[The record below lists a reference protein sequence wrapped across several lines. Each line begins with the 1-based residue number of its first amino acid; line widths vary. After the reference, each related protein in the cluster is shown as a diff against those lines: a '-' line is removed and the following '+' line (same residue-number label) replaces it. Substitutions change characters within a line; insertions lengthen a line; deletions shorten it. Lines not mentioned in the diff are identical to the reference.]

1 MTKICTI
8 ILNRNL
14 PQPTNALYEHLMEYD
29 YENNDTYI
37 IEAGSDK
44 DKLSKYC
51 TWFAND
57 PEIIKNGLRYARGM
71 NYALLELFKA
81 RNWEKYE
88 AFFLLTNDTELY
100 PQETI
105 KTLISILEEHP
116 MVGILSPA
124 SKNWGEVNL
133 LKDLQT
139 KYFWF
144 IHNNALLLRRKFI
157 EAIMEKENPNYFNFL
172 FDGNNFRGYL
182 TESEIIA
189 KAYANDWAAAIT
201 TKVLAEEN
209 ETYLLEKSDLIK
221 TDDFFENRKLYL
233 EEGKNWIKRKYGFNS
248 RWTMNQYVKFFY
260 DQFFV
265 YNPDLEKYKI

>member
-1 MTKICTI
+1 MKKICTI

-14 PQPTNALYEHLMEYD
+14 PEPTNELYEHLIKYD
-29 YENNDTYI
+29 SKHNDTYV

-51 TWFAND
+51 TWYANK
-57 PEIIKNGLRYARGM
+57 PEIIKNGLRYGRGM
-71 NYALLELFKA
+71 NYALLELHKL
-81 RNWEKYE
+81 RNWDQYE

-100 PQETI
+100 PTQTAKKLI
-105 KTLISILEEHP
+105 KVLEDHP
-116 MVGILSPA
+116 MLGILSPA
-124 SKNWGEVNL
+124 SKSWGEIQL
-133 LKDLQT
+133 LKDYDT

-157 EAIMEKENPNYFNFL
+157 EAIMEKENPNYLNFV

-189 KAYANDWAAAIT
+189 KAYANDWAAGIT
-201 TKVLAEEN
+201 TKVFAEEN
-209 ETYLLEKSDLIK
+209 ETYLLEKSDLIR
-221 TDDFFENRKLYL
+221 TDDFIKNRKLYL
-233 EEGKNWIKRKYGFNS
+233 EEGKKWIKKKYGFNS

-260 DQFFV
+260 DQFFE
-265 YNPDLEKYKI
+265 YNPGLEKFKI

>member
-1 MTKICTI
+1 MTRICTI

-14 PQPTNALYEHLMEYD
+14 PEATNALYEHLLKFDNEF
-29 YENNDTYI
+29 NDTYVV
-37 IEAGSDK
+37 EAGSDK
-44 DKLSKYC
+44 EKLSKYC
-51 TWFAND
+51 TWHVND
-57 PEIIKNGLRYARGM
+57 NETIKKGLRYGRGM
-71 NYALLELFKA
+71 NYGLLNLFNES
-81 RNWEKYE
+81 NWEKYE

-100 PQETI
+100 KVETI
-105 KTLISILEEHP
+105 KNLLKVLEEHP

-124 SKNWGEVNL
+124 SKDWGEINL
-133 LKDLQT
+133 LNDNQT

-157 EAIMEKENPNYFNFL
+157 ETIMEKENPNYLNFL

-189 KAYANDWAAAIT
+189 KAYSNDWAAAIT
-201 TKVLAEEN
+201 TKVFAEEN
-209 ETYLLEKSDLIK
+209 ETYLLEKSDLIR

-233 EEGKNWIKRKYGFNS
+233 EEGKKWIKRKYGFNS

-260 DQFFV
+260 DQFFI
-265 YNPDLEKYKI
+265 YNPDLKKYKI

>member
-1 MTKICTI
+1 M
-8 ILNRNL
+8 L
-14 PQPTNALYEHLMEYD
+14 
-29 YENNDTYI
+29 
-37 IEAGSDK
+37 
-44 DKLSKYC
+44 
-51 TWFAND
+51 
-57 PEIIKNGLRYARGM
+57 
-71 NYALLELFKA
+71 
-81 RNWEKYE
+81 
-88 AFFLLTNDTELY
+88 
-100 PQETI
+100 
-105 KTLISILEEHP
+105 
-116 MVGILSPA
+116 GILSPA
-124 SKNWGEVNL
+124 SRNWGEIQL
-133 LKDLQT
+133 LKDYDT

-157 EAIMEKENPNYFNFL
+157 EAIMEKENPNYLNFV

-189 KAYANDWAAAIT
+189 KAYANDWAAGIT
-201 TKVLAEEN
+201 TKVFAEEN

>member
-14 PQPTNALYEHLMEYD
+14 PEPTNSLYEHLIKYD
-29 YENNDTYI
+29 NDNNDTYV

-51 TWFAND
+51 TWHAD
-57 PEIIKNGLRYARGM
+57 EPEIIKNGLRYGRGM
-71 NYALLELFKA
+71 NFALLKLFKEE
-81 RNWEKYE
+81 NWKKYE
-88 AFFLLTNDTELY
+88 AFFLLTNDTELS
-100 PQETI
+100 QCATI
-105 KTLISILEEHP
+105 DPLINVLAEHP

-124 SKNWGEVNL
+124 SRNWGEVNF
-133 LKDLQT
+133 LKDHQT

-157 EAIMEKENPNYFNFL
+157 EAVMNTENPNYLNFI
-172 FDGNNFRGYL
+172 FDGDNFRGYL
-182 TESEIIA
+182 SESEIIA
-189 KAYANDWAAAIT
+189 KAYANNWAAAIT
-201 TKVLAEEN
+201 TKVFAEEN
-209 ETYLLEKSDLIK
+209 ETYLLEKADLIR

-233 EEGKNWIKRKYGFNS
+233 EEGKKWIKNKYGFNS

-260 DQFFV
+260 DKFFEFH
-265 YNPDLEKYKI
+265 PELIKYQI